1 MGEMGKVVE
10 AIFPCGVPTAGRE
23 PPVRGQVM
31 DRLREF
37 LDKLR
42 EQGLANGHFLGL
54 LHILIGRRISL
65 ADGTLVSSG
74 QTWRE
79 VAALL
84 KRVRW
89 DREAVV
95 ELGIDPES
103 LPPRDRQL
111 YWFKAVVQAKVDSP
125 AAIAAA
131 DKLAQAIR
139 EEGTY
144 LVGATPAV

>member
-10 AIFPCGVPTAGRE
+10 AMPPRGITTLGRE

-37 LDKLR
+37 LDAIR
-42 EQGLANGHFLGL
+42 EQGLAAGNFLGL
-54 LHILIGRRISL
+54 LHVLIGRRITL
-65 ADGTLVSSG
+65 ADGTVVSNG

-79 VAALL
+79 AAALL

-89 DREAVV
+89 EREAVQ
-95 ELGIDPES
+95 ELGINPDD

-111 YWFKAVVQAKVDSP
+111 YWFKAIAQARVDSP
-125 AAIAAA
+125 QSVAAG
-131 DKLAQAIR
+131 DKLAEAIQPI
-139 EEGTY
+139 GY
-144 LVGATPAV
+144 IIGPAPNA

>member
-1 MGEMGKVVE
+1 MGEMGKGVE
-10 AIFPCGVPTAGRE
+10 TMVPLSVSTAGRE

-37 LDKLR
+37 LDAVR
-42 EQGLANGHFLGL
+42 EQGLATGNFPGL
-54 LHILIGRRISL
+54 LHVLIGRRISL
-65 ADGTLVSSG
+65 ADGTVVSSG

-89 DREAVV
+89 DRESVQD
-95 ELGIDPES
+95 LGINPDD

-111 YWFKAVVQAKVDSP
+111 YWFKAIAQAKVDSP
-125 AAIAAA
+125 AAIAAG
-131 DKLAQAIR
+131 DKLAEALQPAGYVI
-139 EEGTY
+139 
-144 LVGATPAV
+144 GAAPHA

>member
-1 MGEMGKVVE
+1 MGEMGKGVE
-10 AIFPCGVPTAGRE
+10 AMLPRVAFTIGRE

-37 LDKLR
+37 LDKLM
-42 EQGLANGHFLGL
+42 EQGIANGNFLGL
-54 LHILIGRRISL
+54 LHVLIGRKISL
-65 ADGTLVSSG
+65 ADGTVVSTG

-89 DREAVV
+89 DREAVR

-111 YWFKAVVQAKVDSP
+111 YWFKAIAQAKVDSP
-125 AAIAAA
+125 PAIAAGEA
-131 DKLAQAIR
+131 LIEALAPSGYVISAIR
-139 EEGTY
+139 Q
-144 LVGATPAV
+144 